1 MNKNRKTKSELISE
15 LAKLKRKVKKL
26 RMPKIR
32 PASGVSGVA
41 RGDVLREMI
50 DVLPDAI
57 YVKDASCKKII
68 ANLADLRNMGCQ
80 SESEVVGKDDF
91 AFFPRAEAEKFFAD
105 DQSVIKNGQPVIN
118 REESFVDRQGVQHWL
133 LTSKLPLWDDN
144 GKVTGIVGISRDITS
159 RKQAER
165 DLLLQKIEFEQLF
178 ENIAFAIVLCDETE
192 KVIKVNHR
200 FEKMFQYT
208 AEEIKGEYINKAI
221 IPDNLINE
229 GTEVSLKLSH
239 NEIVIKETF
248 RKRKDGSLVNVRI
261 HGVPIIVEGKQT
273 GIYGIYED
281 ISGRKQAGKE

>member
-1 MNKNRKTKSELISE
+1 MDKNHRTKPELISE
-15 LAKLKRKVKKL
+15 LTKLKRKVKKL
-26 RMPKIR
+26 QTLNIKS
-32 PASGVSGVA
+32 ASAANGVQHSGM
-41 RGDVLREMI
+41 LREMI

-91 AFFPRAEAEKFFAD
+91 AFFPKAEAEKFFVD
-105 DQSVIKNGQPVIN
+105 DQSVINNGQPVIN
-118 REESFVDRQGVQHWL
+118 REESFVDRHGVQHWL

-144 GKVTGIVGISRDITS
+144 GNVTGLVGISRDITS

-178 ENIAFAIVLCDETE
+178 ENIAFAIALCDETE
-192 KVIKVNHR
+192 KVIKVNHQ

-208 AEEIKGEYINKAI
+208 AEEINGEYINKAI
-221 IPDNLINE
+221 VPDNLVSE
-229 GTEVSLKLSH
+229 GTEVSLKLSQ

-273 GIYGIYED
+273 GVYGIYED
-281 ISGRKQAGKE
+281 ISTRNRAEKV